1 MQRLSNSSCSLTA
14 MSWDPPTRPGPANGT
29 RSPPTGQR
37 ERDNGTTEQRERD
50 NGTTGTGQR
59 DNGTASTEPI
69 LLSVGEVG
77 LEAPAPPP
85 VALRVGELDMAAR
98 AGAGSLPAPLPM
110 RRYGEVSCCVL
121 CRSKCKHST
130 QMQKACFTAVR
141 SNMLY
146 GSKGPSVCYREQ
158 CPTGKA
164 KIWPAGSIQMEMECC
179 QVDMECC
186 CCM

>member
-1 MQRLSNSSCSLTA
+1 MP
-14 MSWDPPTRPGPANGT
+14 WDPPTRPGPANGT
-29 RSPPTGQR
+29 RSPPTG
-37 ERDNGTTEQRERD
+37 QRERD

-110 RRYGEVSCCVL
+110 RR
-121 CRSKCKHST
+121 
-130 QMQKACFTAVR
+130 
-141 SNMLY
+141 
-146 GSKGPSVCYREQ
+146 
-158 CPTGKA
+158 
-164 KIWPAGSIQMEMECC
+164 
-179 QVDMECC
+179 
-186 CCM
+186 